1 MEDKAF
7 VSTKKPK
14 ETIVETLH
22 SVPPVVFITR
32 PSRKINNLNKDPIQF
47 LKYHSLDQG
56 ERFVI
61 TF

>member
-7 VSTKKPK
+7 VSAKKPK

-32 PSRKINNLNKDPIQF
+32 PSRKINNLNKAPF
-47 LKYHSLDQG
+47 N
-56 ERFVI
+56 F
-61 TF
+61 

>member
-7 VSTKKPK
+7 VSAKKPK

-32 PSRKINNLNKDPIQF
+32 PSRKINNLNKSTLNF
-47 LKYHSLDQG
+47 
-56 ERFVI
+56 
-61 TF
+61 